1 MATFMPKIPPESPP
15 LPSQY
20 TSLIRHLAT
29 TVVPPDNVGDAFFPR
44 QDNAFETNNK
54 NKNTTK
60 NNDPS
65 DDNDNNTHNVVDCF
79 PRQDKQS
86 VLPQDTS
93 TDNLPSLIESPTD
106 KSTDTTDTNNNA
118 P

>member
-1 MATFMPKIPPESPP
+1 MPKISPEPPP

-20 TSLIRHLAT
+20 TSLIRRLAT

-54 NKNTTK
+54 NKNTK
-60 NNDPS
+60 NNDLS
-65 DDNDNNTHNVVDCF
+65 DNNDNDNTCNVVDCF

-86 VLPQDTS
+86 VLPQDTF
-93 TDNLPSLIESPTD
+93 TDNLPS
-106 KSTDTTDTNNNA
+106 
-118 P
+118 